1 MNISHD
7 TKRWVTLVTCLIAS
21 LCAGFGYSWSV
32 LLKPMGEMF
41 DWTASDVS
49 LSFTVLIV
57 FAAST
62 SIFVGKALQYF
73 QPRTCLLAGA
83 VVFGAGITCL
93 GFVNSLGLLYA
104 LSMVSGIGLGIIY
117 PGATMTNLIRYFPDK
132 RGLASGLLAAGYGL
146 GPVVWAPI
154 TVSLIG
160 QVGLM
165 WALRIMGGLFFVLVA
180 ICSRL
185 VSTAPVGYA
194 PAGWTPQVAETSRT
208 PTAEDKDWKQMFKTP
223 VFWVL
228 FILFTIGTTSGLMVI
243 GHASPIVQDVLG
255 LSPVAAGAVVSY
267 LAVGMTLGKIGWG
280 ALSDRIGR
288 YPVFVAMLIM
298 AAVALLV
305 MWRAESYAPLV
316 LGICAVG
323 LCYGGF
329 LALMAPI
336 TAEAFGNKNLGINFG
351 IMFLTVAL
359 AAYVGPR
366 LAAAVFEASGG
377 NYDWAFIIAAIISA
391 AGLLLVG
398 VYLLLA
404 RRKTS
409 VTAEENRRLA
419 RRVEEVETSE
429 A

>member
-1 MNISHD
+1 MSSSHD
-7 TKRWVTLVTCLIAS
+7 TKRWGTLVTCLIAS

-93 GFVNSLGLLYA
+93 GFVNSLGMLYG

-146 GPVVWAPI
+146 GPVVWAPV
-154 TVSLIG
+154 TVGLIG

-185 VSTAPVGYA
+185 VSTAPTGYA
-194 PAGWTPQVAETSRT
+194 PAGWTPQAAEASRT
-208 PTAEDKDWKQMFKTP
+208 PTAEDKDWKRMFKTP

-267 LAVGMTLGKIGWG
+267 LAIGMTLGKIGWG

-298 AAVALLV
+298 AAAALLV

-398 VYLLLA
+398 VYMLLA
-404 RRKTS
+404 RRKAS
-409 VTAEENRRLA
+409 VRAEANRRFS